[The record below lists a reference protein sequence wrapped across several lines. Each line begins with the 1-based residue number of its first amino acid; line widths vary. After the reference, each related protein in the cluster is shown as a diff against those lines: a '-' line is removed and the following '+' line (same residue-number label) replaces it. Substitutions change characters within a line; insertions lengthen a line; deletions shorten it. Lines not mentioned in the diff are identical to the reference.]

1 LSTFFADEPDWY
13 RSDTNSFGPPTTT
26 DPPRGDSRALRIAV
40 ALVERDPD
48 ERARLAALV
57 GNASTFA
64 SLDELAMRL
73 TGTPVVA
80 ILGPSCSQ
88 DGALASADRLI
99 QQHPELGAILVAHE
113 LSTALLQQALRA
125 GVKDVLTDP
134 VSAEQVLEAIE
145 RIGSTLKAP
154 AASLPGTPGPDDED
168 GELGR
173 VVTVFSTKGGAG
185 KSVIAANLAVILAQR
200 SDRPVC
206 LVDADLQFGDI
217 AVMLKLAPQH
227 TIVDAVAALDRLDV
241 TMLQSLLTL
250 HPASGLHV
258 LAAPLE
264 PAFADQIGAA
274 EMVKIVEVLRRFC
287 SHVIVDTPAYFN
299 DVVLG
304 LIEVSDEVLLV
315 AGMDVPIIKNVKIGL
330 QTLRLLNTPKEKLR
344 LILNRA
350 NSKAKL
356 DVSEVERTLQVTAD
370 ALIPS
375 DVVVPQA
382 VNKGIPVVLASPRS
396 SVTRA
401 LEDLADQFM
410 PTEAGKRR
418 RR

>member
-1 LSTFFADEPDWY
+1 MSSFFAEEPDWY
-13 RSDTNSFGPPTTT
+13 RSDSFSQPTAT
-26 DPPRGDSRALRIAV
+26 DQPAADLAALRIAV

-48 ERARLAALV
+48 ERARLAQLV
-57 GNASTFA
+57 GAGASEFS
-64 SLDELAMRL
+64 SLEELAPRL
-73 TGTPVVA
+73 GGTPVVA
-80 ILGPSCSQ
+80 ILGPSCSM
-88 DGALASADRLI
+88 DGTLASADRLL

-113 LSTALLQQALRA
+113 LSTALLQQALRV

-134 VSAEQVLEAIE
+134 LTTDQVYEAIE
-145 RIGSTLKAP
+145 RVATTLKTAP
-154 AASLPGTPGPDDED
+154 IAGLGSDVVTEGFD
-168 GELGR
+168 GELGQ
-173 VVTVFSTKGGAG
+173 VITVFSTKGGAG

-200 SDRPVC
+200 SDKPVV

-227 TIVDAVAALDRLDV
+227 TIVDAVAGLDRLDM
-241 TMLQSLLTL
+241 TMVQSLLTM
-250 HPASGLHV
+250 HQPSGLHV

-274 EMVKIVEVLRRFC
+274 EMVKIVEVLRKFAAF
-287 SHVIVDTPAYFN
+287 VIVDTPAYFN

-315 AGMDVPIIKNVKIGL
+315 AGMDVPNIKNVKIGL

-382 VNKGIPVVLASPRS
+382 VNKGIPVVIASPRS
-396 SVTRA
+396 SVSKA
-401 LEDLADQFM
+401 LDELADLFHA
-410 PTEAGKRR
+410 PSSAKRR
-418 RR
+418 WR

>member
-1 LSTFFADEPDWY
+1 VALIERDADERNRLAELVGQGVSTFE
-13 RSDTNSFGPPTTT
+13 
-26 DPPRGDSRALRIAV
+26 
-40 ALVERDPD
+40 
-48 ERARLAALV
+48 
-57 GNASTFA
+57 
-64 SLDELAMRL
+64 SLEELAPRL
-73 TGTPVVA
+73 GGTPVVA
-80 ILGPSCSQ
+80 ILGPSCSV
-88 DGALASADRLI
+88 DGSLLSADRLLS
-99 QQHPELGAILVAHE
+99 QHPELGAILVAHE
-113 LSTALLQQALRA
+113 LSTALLQQALRS

-134 VSAEQVLEAIE
+134 LSGDQVFEAIE
-145 RIGSTLKAP
+145 RVATTLKAVP
-154 AASLPGTPGPDDED
+154 STGLAGGDTSPEQYD
-168 GELGR
+168 GETGQ
-173 VVTVFSTKGGAG
+173 VITVFSTKGGAG
-185 KSVIAANLAVILAQR
+185 KSVRAANVTVILEQR
-200 SDRPVC
+200 SEKPVV

-227 TIVDAVAALDRLDV
+227 TIVDAVAGLDRLDIS
-241 TMLQSLLTL
+241 MLQSLLTP
-250 HPASGLHV
+250 HPSSGLNV

-287 SHVIVDTPAYFN
+287 SYVIVDTPAYFN

-304 LIEVSDEVLLV
+304 LIEVSDDVLLV
-315 AGMDVPIIKNVKIGL
+315 AGMDVPNIKNVKIGL

-401 LEDLADQFM
+401 LEDLADLFY
-410 PTEAGKRR
+410 TSDAKRKRR
-418 RR
+418 